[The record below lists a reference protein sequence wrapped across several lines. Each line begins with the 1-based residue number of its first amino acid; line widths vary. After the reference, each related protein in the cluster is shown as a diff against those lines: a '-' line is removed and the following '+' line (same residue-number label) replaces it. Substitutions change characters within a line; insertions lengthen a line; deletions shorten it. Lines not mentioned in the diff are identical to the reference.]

1 MADSSREKT
10 ASVSSYQRPEA
21 VISHWAHYRKEPY
34 MIGPVMRPPNPESRH
49 NRPTAEENV
58 PNRFEL
64 FLLGD
69 GEKKVTEETDT
80 RIPSTS
86 VFTFNK
92 EDHTLGNMLRARLLQ
107 SPHVLFSG
115 YKVPHP
121 LFRWVARYTLGIPN
135 NGNSKFILRVQTDG
149 TLTPRQALLQAC
161 KDLVTD
167 LGLLSREFTKEWEL
181 RKMVGEGVEGINGA

>member
-1 MADSSREKT
+1 MSARCSTPPPVNAFLAEPTHTST
-10 ASVSSYQRPEA
+10 W
-21 VISHWAHYRKEPY
+21 SHMLKFPPTTGNLWSN
-34 MIGPVMRPPNPESRH
+34 MRQPNPEAGRRD
-49 NRPTAEENV
+49 RPCAEENV

-107 SPHVLFSG
+107 SPHVTFSG

-121 LFRWVARYTLGIPN
+121 LF
-135 NGNSKFILRVQTDG
+135 SSFILRISTDG
-149 TLTPRQALLQAC
+149 TITPRQALVQAC

-181 RKMVGEGVEGINGA
+181 RKMVGESVEGGVNGI

>member
-1 MADSSREKT
+1 MSLRGSTPPAVVHFLREET
-10 ASVSSYQRPEA
+10 HVSAWSHMLRYPHSVSNLGSN
-21 VISHWAHYRKEPY
+21 
-34 MIGPVMRPPNPESRH
+34 MRIPNPEAGRLD
-49 NRPTAEENV
+49 RPSAEENV

-80 RIPSTS
+80 RMSSAATILLGWSPTACAHESPHLGIPSTS

-121 LFRWVARYTLGIPN
+121 LFR
-135 NGNSKFILRVQTDG
+135 
-149 TLTPRQALLQAC
+149 
-161 KDLVTD
+161 
-167 LGLLSREFTKEWEL
+167 
-181 RKMVGEGVEGINGA
+181 

>member
-1 MADSSREKT
+1 MSPGNSPSPDFLKESTYIISNYSHMVKDSNP
-10 ASVSSYQRPEA
+10 ASN
-21 VISHWAHYRKEPY
+21 
-34 MIGPVMRPPNPESRH
+34 MRLPNPEPGSRAS
-49 NRPTAEENV
+49 RPIAEDNV

-92 EDHTLGNMLRARLLQ
+92 EDHTLGNMLRSRLLQ

-121 LFRWVARYTLGIPN
+121 LFST
-135 NGNSKFILRVQTDG
+135 FILRVQTDG
-149 TLTPRQALLQAC
+149 TLTPRQALVQAC

-181 RKMVGEGVEGINGA
+181 RKMVGESVDGGINGI